1 MAIASATN
9 SAPEWVQELDL
20 SQFGPTQ
27 LVILQP
33 TSFCN
38 LDCDYCYLPDRHLR
52 NNLSLELLEPICQA
66 VFASPFTTT
75 DFTFCWHAGEPLAA
89 SLNFYRQAFAII
101 QQCSQKYNHLQLK
114 FNHSFQTNALLIN
127 QAWCDLFQE
136 YEVHVGV
143 SLDGPAFLHD
153 AHRLTSK
160 GLGSHQGAMRGIE
173 YLQKNKI
180 CHNIIAVLTQDSL
193 PYADE
198 IFNFFCEHQLWD
210 VGFNME
216 ETEGVNRQ
224 SSLDGQG
231 TLERYKNFMERFW
244 HLATTSEPEFRVRE
258 FECLCS
264 LIYTNERLQN
274 TDMNHPFAIVSID
287 YLGNFAT
294 FDPELLAI
302 KTEPYGDFILGNVLR
317 DSFASVC
324 QTEKFL
330 RIQRDIQAGVAKC
343 RQTCEYFGLC
353 GGGAGSNKFWEKGTF
368 DCAETLACQLRIKT
382 IADVVMENLEKSLGL

>member
-1 MAIASATN
+1 
-9 SAPEWVQELDL
+9 
-20 SQFGPTQ
+20 
-27 LVILQP
+27 
-33 TSFCN
+33 
-38 LDCDYCYLPDRHLR
+38 LPDRHLR

-66 VFASPFTTT
+66 VFASPFTTS

-101 QQCSQKYNHLQLK
+101 QECSQKYNHLQLN

-136 YEVHVGV
+136 YGVHVGV

-153 AHRLTSK
+153 AHRLTPK

-173 YLQKNKI
+173 YLQKNQI

-193 PYADE
+193 PYPDE

-216 ETEGVNRQ
+216 ETEGVNLQ
-224 SSLDGQG
+224 SSLDSQG
-231 TLERYKNFMERFW
+231 TLERYRAFMERFW

-330 RIQRDIQAGVAKC
+330 SIQRDMQAGVAKC

-368 DCAETLACQLRIKT
+368 DWAETLACRLRIKT

>member
-1 MAIASATN
+1 MAIASAAN

-66 VFASPFTTT
+66 VFASPFTTS

-101 QQCSQKYNHLQLK
+101 EKCSQKYNHLQLN

-136 YEVHVGV
+136 YGVHVGV

-153 AHRLTSK
+153 AHRLTPK

-173 YLQKNKI
+173 YLQKNQI

-198 IFNFFCEHQLWD
+198 VFNFFCEHQLWD

-224 SSLDGQG
+224 SSLDSQG
-231 TLERYKNFMERFW
+231 TLERYKTFMERFW
-244 HLATTSEPEFRVRE
+244 HLATTSQPEFRVRE

-330 RIQRDIQAGVAKC
+330 SIQRDMQAGVAKC

-353 GGGAGSNKFWEKGTF
+353 GGGAGSNKFWEQGTF